1 MSDLLAEVL
10 SNPIIPAIGMAV
22 GATGVALWLAA
33 AWWAYRDAARRAGSP
48 YVGLLASAWIV
59 LSSPFLLP
67 LSLAVYGMA
76 RPQHTAAEH
85 RSRRLVAQLVDQLE
99 AADGERCPSCRSII
113 DPTWLRCPTCAIWL
127 AQPCSHCGGWSEH
140 GLEICPWCGSDG
152 LDAPSVV
159 ELQPVGVVAE
169 PRKRPRRPSRRQAPS
184 GEPRDLRQPRRVAAM
199 AGARAA
205 MADARAA
212 MADVRAPIA
221 ARTR

>member
-1 MSDLLAEVL
+1 MTDLLTDAL
-10 SNPIIPAIGMAV
+10 SNPIIPAIGLAV
-22 GATGVALWLAA
+22 GATVVALWLAA

-99 AADGERCPSCRSII
+99 AADGERCPTCRMTI
-113 DPTWLRCPTCAIWL
+113 DAAWLRCPSCATWL
-127 AQPCSHCGGWSEH
+127 AQPCSHCGGWSEPS
-140 GLEICPWCGSDG
+140 LEICPWCGSEG
-152 LDAPSVV
+152 RDAPSV
-159 ELQPVGVVAE
+159 EPLQPVAVLAPPPE
-169 PRKRPRRPSRRQAPS
+169 QPTAQRRKQRARPRRQVSS
-184 GEPRDLRQPRRVAAM
+184 GAPRDVRQPRRVAAM
-199 AGARAA
+199 TGAA
-205 MADARAA
+205 MADA
-212 MADVRAPIA
+212 RAPIA

>member
-1 MSDLLAEVL
+1 MTDLLAGVL
-10 SNPIIPAIGMAV
+10 NNPIIPAIGFAV
-22 GATGVALWLAA
+22 GATIVALWLAA

-99 AADGERCPSCRSII
+99 AADGERCPSCRMTT
-113 DPTWLRCPTCAIWL
+113 DPTWLRCPGCATWL
-127 AQPCSHCGGWSEH
+127 AQPCSHCGGWSDRS
-140 GLEICPWCGSDG
+140 LEICPWCGSEG
-152 LDAPSVV
+152 RDAPSVEQLRPAAV
-159 ELQPVGVVAE
+159 AAQPVGVMTQPRKRRGRQRREAPAE
-169 PRKRPRRPSRRQAPS
+169 PRDP
-184 GEPRDLRQPRRVAAM
+184 RQPRRIAAM
-199 AGARAA
+199 AGAA
-205 MADARAA
+205 MADARAP
-212 MADVRAPIA
+212 MP

>member
-1 MSDLLAEVL
+1 MTDLLAEAL
-10 SNPIIPAIGMAV
+10 SSPIIPTIGLAV
-22 GATGVALWLAA
+22 GATVVALWLAA

-113 DPTWLRCPTCAIWL
+113 DPTWLRCPSCATWL
-127 AQPCSHCGGWSEH
+127 AQPCSHCGAWSEH
-140 GLEICPWCGSDG
+140 GLEICPWCGREG
-152 LDAPSVV
+152 RDAPAV
-159 ELQPVGVVAE
+159 EQLQPVAVMAA
-169 PRKRPRRPSRRQAPS
+169 PRKRRGRPSRRQAS
-184 GEPRDLRQPRRVAAM
+184 SSEPRDLRKPRRNAAM
-199 AGARAA
+199 TDTRAA
-205 MADARAA
+205 MADGRGPIP
-212 MADVRAPIA
+212 VRSH
-221 ARTR
+221 

>member
-67 LSLAVYGMA
+67 LALAVYGMA

-140 GLEICPWCGSDG
+140 GLEICPWCGSEG
-152 LDAPSVV
+152 RDAPAV
-159 ELQPVGVVAE
+159 EQLQPEPVGVMAQ
-169 PRKRPRRPSRRQAPS
+169 PRKRRSRPSRRQAPL

-199 AGARAA
+199 ADARAA
-205 MADARAA
+205 IADARA
-212 MADVRAPIA
+212 PIP